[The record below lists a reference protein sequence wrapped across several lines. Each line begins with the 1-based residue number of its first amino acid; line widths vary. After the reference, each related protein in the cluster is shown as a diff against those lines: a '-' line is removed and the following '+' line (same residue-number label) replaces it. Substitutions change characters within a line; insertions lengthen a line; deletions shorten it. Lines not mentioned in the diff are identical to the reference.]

1 MRMPED
7 RGLKQGSGTARRAAE
22 RRRRAREKANGAAD
36 ELSPERRVEL
46 TQQIKARRS
55 RGKPPSI

>member
-1 MRMPED
+1 MPED
-7 RGLKQGSGTARRAAE
+7 RGLKQGSGTARKAAE
-22 RRRRAREKANGAAD
+22 PRRRARKKASSAAE

-46 TQQIKARRS
+46 AQQIDAKRS